1 MANSHYSQRE
11 EVVDLVEEIV
21 TDVIDITEKLEHLR
35 TLMAEFHSPSYS
47 SEDFDDE

>member
-1 MANSHYSQRE
+1 MANSHYSRRE

-21 TDVIDITEKLEHLR
+21 SDLVDITEKLEHLR
-35 TLMAEFHSPSYS
+35 TLTTEYSRSYS